1 MKHILFFTLLIVIT
15 MSYTNKS
22 SSQDLK
28 DNPFFQP
35 YNTPFDV
42 LPFDKIKTEHF
53 EPAIKEAMKLHDEE
67 IERIANN
74 PESPTFSNTI
84 EALDYSG
91 ELFAEVA
98 TVFYNYLSVNT
109 NPELQALAI
118 ELSPLISNHNDNI
131 IMNKKL
137 FARIKKVYKEKEKLN
152 LNQEQKRL
160 LEITYKNFVRNG
172 ANLDDKKQE
181 RLRKINEQ
189 LGVLTLKFSENILAE
204 DNRYKL
210 IIDNPNDLSG
220 LPKNLID
227 DAASTAKQN
236 GLEGKWV
243 FTLHNPSVMPFLQ
256 YADNRSLREKIFK
269 AYMNR
274 GNNNDSL
281 DNKKIIQDI
290 INLRLERSK
299 LLGYKTYAHYA
310 LEETMAKQPA
320 NVNKLL
326 MKLWKPAL
334 KVAKREAKELQAII
348 DKEGGKF
355 KLQPWDW
362 RYYAEKLR
370 KEKYDLNEEELKPY
384 FQLEN
389 VKNGIFT
396 LVNKLYG
403 LKFKERNDIPK
414 YHSDAICY
422 EVLNQDG
429 SHLGILYMDFYPRE
443 SKRGGAW
450 MTNYREQKIKNGKFI
465 YPIISIVGNFT
476 KPTND
481 APSLLT
487 FDEVETFFHE
497 FGHALHGLLSR
508 CTYPSL
514 SGTNVPRDF
523 VELPSQIMENW
534 VPEPEVL
541 ALFAKHYKTNEIIPQ
556 SLVQKINN
564 SQLFNQGFATV
575 EYIAAS
581 LLDMAYH
588 TQQNKLDEDVMKF
601 EQKYLQK
608 IGLIPEIISRYRTTY
623 FNHIVG
629 GYAAGYYSYI
639 WSGVLDSDA
648 YQAFKENGIFDKK
661 TANSFRQNILEK
673 GNSDDPM
680 TLYKNFRGAEP
691 SIEPLLK
698 KRGLK

>member
-1 MKHILFFTLLIVIT
+1 
-15 MSYTNKS
+15 
-22 SSQDLK
+22 
-28 DNPFFQP
+28 
-35 YNTPFDV
+35 
-42 LPFDKIKTEHF
+42 
-53 EPAIKEAMKLHDEE
+53 
-67 IERIANN
+67 
-74 PESPTFSNTI
+74 
-84 EALDYSG
+84 
-91 ELFAEVA
+91 
-98 TVFYNYLSVNT
+98 
-109 NPELQALAI
+109 
-118 ELSPLISNHNDNI
+118 
-131 IMNKKL
+131 
-137 FARIKKVYKEKEKLN
+137 
-152 LNQEQKRL
+152 
-160 LEITYKNFVRNG
+160 
-172 ANLDDKKQE
+172 
-181 RLRKINEQ
+181 
-189 LGVLTLKFSENILAE
+189 
-204 DNRYKL
+204 
-210 IIDNPNDLSG
+210 
-220 LPKNLID
+220 
-227 DAASTAKQN
+227 
-236 GLEGKWV
+236 
-243 FTLHNPSVMPFLQ
+243 
-256 YADNRSLREKIFK
+256 
-269 AYMNR
+269 
-274 GNNNDSL
+274 
-281 DNKKIIQDI
+281 
-290 INLRLERSK
+290 
-299 LLGYKTYAHYA
+299 
-310 LEETMAKQPA
+310 
-320 NVNKLL
+320 
-326 MKLWKPAL
+326 
-334 KVAKREAKELQAII
+334 
-348 DKEGGKF
+348 
-355 KLQPWDW
+355 
-362 RYYAEKLR
+362 
-370 KEKYDLNEEELKPY
+370 
-384 FQLEN
+384 
-389 VKNGIFT
+389 
-396 LVNKLYG
+396 
-403 LKFKERNDIPK
+403 
-414 YHSDAICY
+414 
-422 EVLNQDG
+422 
-429 SHLGILYMDFYPRE
+429 
-443 SKRGGAW
+443 